1 MVSNRERACLTLWTR
16 PRRSAAPSSTARI
29 SGSAG
34 DTLVFI
40 EGPRWQPVGKEAVA
54 QGWRA
59 FADSPATTGHSWVS
73 GPNVRQDG
81 DLAVVNG
88 IVHLGRDEEATRL
101 RITWVLTRAEDR
113 WLVVH
118 EHASQP
124 VPDPWGIG
132 GDWLHRS

>member
-1 MVSNRERACLTLWTR
+1 MPDPLDTAEALCRAVVD
-16 PRRSAAPSSTARI
+16 RSAEDAI
-29 SGSAG
+29 SYYAT
-34 DTLVFI
+34 DALVFI
-40 EGPRWQPVGKEAVA
+40 EGPRWETVGKEAIA

-59 FADSPATTGHSWVS
+59 FADSPAMVTGHSWIS
-73 GPNVRQDG
+73 GPNIRQDG
-81 DLAVVNG
+81 DLAILNG
-88 IVHLGRDEEATRL
+88 IVELHRDEEATRL

-132 GDWLHRS
+132 GDWLHRP